1 MPRRK
6 NMNAG
11 PARELKD
18 YVDLIVAKEIELK
31 QSVAELKGD
40 IEEIYKDADEK
51 GYDAKALKIAV
62 RRRHESAEARAKR
75 QETEALADLYSAAI
89 GDLFGKPLDD
99 LTRRRL
105 DEQMRKPDEHR
116 PPGEGE
122 AQAAQNEL
130 PDEATTPPEA
140 AETAEQARDK
150 GKQSRKDG
158 LRIVDNPYHSSSP
171 LRAAW
176 DEGWCEEDG
185 SDGMEV
191 PAAWKRTKPPED
203 EKKDGDDKND
213 DDDKKPPGAGNG
225 AHAPGPGA

>member
-1 MPRRK
+1 MARRK

-18 YVDLIVAKEIELK
+18 YVDRIVAKEIELK
-31 QSVAELKGD
+31 QTTTELKGD
-40 IEEIYKDADEK
+40 IDEIYQDADEK

-62 RRRHESAEARAKR
+62 RRRHEFAEARAKR

-105 DEQMRKPDEHR
+105 DEQMRKPDEHH

-130 PDEATTPPEA
+130 PDDATTPPEPS
-140 AETAEQARDK
+140 ETPDEAKDK
-150 GKQSRKDG
+150 GKQARKDG

-191 PAAWKRTKPPED
+191 PQAWKRTKPPEK
-203 EKKDGDDKND
+203 EKKPDDNEG
-213 DDDKKPPGAGNG
+213 DDKKPPGAGNG

>member
-1 MPRRK
+1 MTAIAMARK
-6 NMNAG
+6 RLNMG

-18 YVDLIVAKEIELK
+18 FVDHIIAKEIELK
-31 QSVAELKGD
+31 QITTELKGD
-40 IEEIYKDADEK
+40 VEDIYDEADDK
-51 GYDAKALKIAV
+51 GYDVKALKIAV
-62 RRRHESAEARAKR
+62 RRRHESAKARAKR
-75 QETEALADLYSAAI
+75 QETEALADVYSAAI

-105 DEQMRKPDEHR
+105 DEQMKRPEGQEQQPGDDQQPHPD
-116 PPGEGE
+116 
-122 AQAAQNEL
+122 L
-130 PDEATTPPEA
+130 PDEATERAEP
-140 AETAEQARDK
+140 AETPEEAHAKGRQAR
-150 GKQSRKDG
+150 KDD

-203 EKKDGDDKND
+203 GDGKGGEG
-213 DDDKKPPGAGNG
+213 DDKKPPAPPGDGAAAG
-225 AHAPGPGA
+225 APA

>member
-1 MPRRK
+1 MSRKPRP
-6 NMNAG
+6 NVG
-11 PARELKD
+11 PSRELKD
-18 YVDLIVAKEIELK
+18 FVDRIVAREIELK
-31 QSVAELKGD
+31 QTTAELKED
-40 IEEIYKDADEK
+40 IASIYEEADGK

-105 DEQMRKPDEHR
+105 DEQMKKPQAQNGDGAATTEEPHPDLPEEATEREPDET
-116 PPGEGE
+116 
-122 AQAAQNEL
+122 ADQAK
-130 PDEATTPPEA
+130 
-140 AETAEQARDK
+140 DK
-150 GKQSRKDG
+150 GKQARKDG

-191 PAAWKRTKPPED
+191 PPAWKRTKPPE
-203 EKKDGDDKND
+203 EKKPGDENSGDA
-213 DDDKKPPGAGNG
+213 PPPPGNG
-225 AHAPGPGA
+225 ADHPAQPGA

>member
-1 MPRRK
+1 
-6 NMNAG
+6 MNSG

-18 YVDLIVAKEIELK
+18 YVDRIVAKEIELK
-31 QSVAELKGD
+31 QTTTELKGD
-40 IEEIYKDADEK
+40 IDEIYKDADEK

-105 DEQMRKPDEHR
+105 DDQMRKPDGQQENAEQQERH
-116 PPGEGE
+116 P
-122 AQAAQNEL
+122 EL
-130 PDEATTPPEA
+130 PDEATTPAEP
-140 AETAEQARDK
+140 AETAEEARAK
-150 GKQSRKDG
+150 GKQARKDG

-191 PAAWKRTKPPED
+191 PAAWKRTKPPEE
-203 EKKDGDDKND
+203 EKKPDDKNE
-213 DDDKKPPGAGNG
+213 DDDKKPPGNGNG
-225 AHAPGPGA
+225 THPPAPGA

>member
-1 MPRRK
+1 MARRK
-6 NMNAG
+6 GLNTG

-18 YVDLIVAKEIELK
+18 YVDRIVAKEVELK
-31 QSVAELKGD
+31 QTTTELKGD
-40 IEEIYKDADEK
+40 IDEIYKDADEK

-105 DEQMRKPDEHR
+105 DEQMRKPDAAH

-130 PDEATTPPEA
+130 PDDATTPPEPF
-140 AETAEQARDK
+140 ETPDEAHAK
-150 GKQSRKDG
+150 GKQARKDG

-185 SDGMEV
+185 SDGMGV

-203 EKKDGDDKND
+203 EKKPDDNEG
-213 DDDKKPPGAGNG
+213 DDKKPPGAGNG
-225 AHAPGPGA
+225 AHPPPPGA

>member
-1 MPRRK
+1 MARK
-6 NMNAG
+6 RLNTG
-11 PARELKD
+11 PARDLKD
-18 YVDLIVAKEIELK
+18 FVDRIVAREIELK
-31 QSVAELKGD
+31 QTTAELKED
-40 IEEIYKDADEK
+40 IAAIYEEADGK

-62 RRRHESAEARAKR
+62 KRRHESADARAKR

-105 DEQMRKPDEHR
+105 DEQMKR
-116 PPGEGE
+116 PEGQGDGAGEE
-122 AQAAQNEL
+122 PHPEL
-130 PDEATTPPEA
+130 PEEATQPAEP
-140 AETAEQARDK
+140 AETAEQAHVK
-150 GKQSRKDG
+150 GKQARKDG

-191 PAAWKRTKPPED
+191 PSAWKRTKPPEED
-203 EKKDGDDKND
+203 KKDGEDG
-213 DDDKKPPGAGNG
+213 DDKKPPGAGNG
-225 AHAPGPGA
+225 AHPPAPGA